1 MSSIIDSLNKF
12 AASLGAAN
20 FIVVLILCAI
30 IGITFVILKKKTKQP
45 VSNGVTT
52 IRDIEKQLSEISK
65 ILREHINESIFY
77 NKDSKEKFSKIY
89 DELLKIDT
97 KLSVWID
104 SADSIEDKVDKINIT
119 TQLIKGKQG

>member
-119 TQLIKGKQG
+119 TQLIKGKQR